1 MRVEFFREVSTDK
14 RRAASEIAQK
24 VFSKVTIHSVK
35 RKVNLP
41 CAFFF
46 PCSIFSVCDDFESLR
61 KRTKHSLV
69 VIGQGRISFKL
80 K

>member
-46 PCSIFSVCDDFESLR
+46 SP
-61 KRTKHSLV
+61 V
-69 VIGQGRISFKL
+69 VSFLFVMTL
-80 K
+80 KV